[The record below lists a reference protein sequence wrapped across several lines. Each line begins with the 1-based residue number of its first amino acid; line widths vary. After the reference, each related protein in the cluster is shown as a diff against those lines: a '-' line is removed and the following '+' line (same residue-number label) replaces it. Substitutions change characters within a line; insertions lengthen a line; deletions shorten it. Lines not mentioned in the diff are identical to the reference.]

1 MRCVSC
7 PANAICLFPIICHRN
22 NFTLQTNKNDSNL
35 MCSQSAKRNQ
45 RDRVIRALFAHK
57 MLQKQLQLVHLMCF
71 MFGLALLSAELF
83 WAWQL

>member
-1 MRCVSC
+1 M
-7 PANAICLFPIICHRN
+7 IIFVFIMLLLDTFYFLKKGN
-22 NFTLQTNKNDSNL
+22 NYKMNHKTIKKL

-57 MLQKQLQLVHLMCF
+57 MLQKQLHLVHLMCF